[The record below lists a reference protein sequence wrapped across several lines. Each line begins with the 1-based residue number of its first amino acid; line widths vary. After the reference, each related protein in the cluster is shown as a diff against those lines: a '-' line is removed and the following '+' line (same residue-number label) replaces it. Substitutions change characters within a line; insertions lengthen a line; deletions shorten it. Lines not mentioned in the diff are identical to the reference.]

1 MKNICFLLMLVFAG
15 SFSFAQNQMVA
26 DSLIRLY
33 NSGSYQMD
41 ELELLSEIAS
51 NETGAEKSLQYAEA
65 IIKKAARDSL
75 NVHLYLGYLHKG
87 NALQTMGKN
96 VLALEAFFQCQKYA
110 LRTKDEGNVGRA
122 SISIAGTY
130 VNIENYENAKLYFQ
144 KSIHLLRK
152 LQDSIGLASAL
163 NNLGDLYI
171 TQNKLDSA
179 LLFTREAS
187 VIFNLKDHT
196 IGRAY
201 SMGNTGM
208 IYAKQGNDEIAEV
221 YLREPLEI
229 LEDLEDFYPVC
240 VYLTYMSDIY
250 LRKNDWEKAVGFAQ
264 SSLDI
269 AEAHKLTEQ
278 ISDAHFK
285 LSELYNYSKNFEKSN
300 SHLKNYYAFRDSIM
314 NIETVEKMADLR
326 TDFELAQ
333 KQIEVDLLKE
343 KQGKQ
348 RITVTSAIVALVL
361 ITLLAMGLLHRN
373 RFIQKTSHIIK
384 GERDRSDNL
393 LCNILPEKTAQ
404 ELKEVGKV
412 QAKHFESVTVMFT
425 DFKAFT
431 ANSDQLSPEELVESI
446 DFYFSKF
453 DEITEKYGLEK
464 IKTIGDAYMCAGGL
478 PFPTSDHA
486 HKMVEAAFEIAEF
499 VDESKKEDPNNL
511 TRFDIRIGINTG
523 PVVAGVVGTKK
534 FAYDIWGD
542 TVNIASRMETNS
554 EAGMINISENTYQ
567 LIKEDFYCTYRG
579 EIQAKYKG
587 KLKMYFVNAK
597 KEQDEEENTKES
609 PMRAIRMDNYSMN
622 S

>member
-1 MKNICFLLMLVFAG
+1 MKNFYCLLILVFSG
-15 SFSFAQNQMVA
+15 SFSFAQNQIVA

-41 ELELLSEIAS
+41 ELDLLVDIAA
-51 NETGAEKSLQYAEA
+51 NETDPTKSLQFSEA
-65 IIKKAARDSL
+65 IINKASRDSSY
-75 NVHLYLGYLHKG
+75 LYLYYGYLNKG
-87 NALQTMGKN
+87 NALQTIGKN

-110 LRTKDEGNVGRA
+110 LRAKNDSGEGRA
-122 SISIAGTY
+122 LISIAGTY
-130 VNIENYENAKLYFQ
+130 ANIDNFENATLYYQ

-152 LQDSIGLASAL
+152 LQDSIGIASAL

-187 VIFNLKDHT
+187 VIFNLKDHA

-221 YLREPLEI
+221 YLREPIEI

-250 LRKNDWEKAVGFAQ
+250 LRKNDWNKAVGFAQ

-269 AEAHKLTEQ
+269 AEANDLTEQ
-278 ISDAHFK
+278 ISDAHLK
-285 LSELYNYSKNFEKSN
+285 LSELYDFNKNFEKSN

-333 KQIEVDLLKE
+333 KQIEVDLLNE
-343 KQGKQ
+343 KQNKQ
-348 RITVTSAIVALVL
+348 QITVTSAIVALVL
-361 ITLLAMGLLHRN
+361 ITLLALGLLHRN
-373 RFIQKTSHIIK
+373 RFIQKTSHIIR

-486 HKMVEAAFEIAEF
+486 HKMIEAAFEIAEF

-554 EAGMINISENTYQ
+554 EAGKINISENTYQ

-587 KLKMYFVNAK
+587 KLKMYFVDAK
-597 KEQDEEENTKES
+597 KDQDEIEKRRETS
-609 PMRAIRMDNYSMN
+609 MRTIRMDDYSMK